1 MPTDPTATPIPK
13 RKHKQPKSKRK
24 GAPTKAEKALVAQLV
39 LDQPAEMSV
48 SQVNALARTLRR
60 SKDVV
65 REMVERARENFVASA
80 EDYVEVHRRATAGA
94 LESRDF
100 EVAGKLS
107 QWAMSNISEQGVCV
121 IEKAAEGPSGPRIL
135 VGIRI
140 GGIDQPAVTVKSE

>member
-1 MPTDPTATPIPK
+1 M
-13 RKHKQPKSKRK
+13 
-24 GAPTKAEKALVAQLV
+24 ALVAQLV

-65 REMVERARENFVASA
+65 REMVERARENFVANA
-80 EDYVEVHRRATAGA
+80 EDYVAIHKRAVDAA
-94 LESRDF
+94 LEDGDN
-100 EVAGKLS
+100 ETAMKGS
-107 QWAMSNISEQGVCV
+107 QWAMQNISEQGVRV